1 MSHHRSA
8 ALSRCLSTLTQAQ
21 LPPRISNSGKP
32 PLSGRLGL
40 FLCGLAAMLMVL
52 GLIAALTAHADS
64 TNPIAVVTVDAA
76 SYQTTLAPNSI
87 ASAFG
92 TQLATQTAIGG
103 DTDPVTA
110 GVQLPT
116 TLGGTTLEVNGVA
129 AGLLFVS
136 AGQIN

>member
-1 MSHHRSA
+1 M
-8 ALSRCLSTLTQAQ
+8 
-21 LPPRISNSGKP
+21 
-32 PLSGRLGL
+32 
-40 FLCGLAAMLMVL
+40 FLCVLATMLMVT
-52 GLIAALTAHADS
+52 GLIAGLTAHADS
-64 TNPIAVVTVDAA
+64 INPVAVVAVDAA

-116 TLGGTTLEVNGVA
+116 TLGGTTLEVNRRGRRLALCVGGSDQLHHA
-129 AGLLFVS
+129 CGCRIGHGHHRGALRR
-136 AGQIN
+136 